1 MGLLSQDYTANIS
14 ALHRRWWA
22 YVIFCLAFLAGVYL
36 ILRATWEP
44 VYALR
49 WLGLSAAAILYPIT
63 VFRRDL
69 KHNHRP
75 GESTLLPSLGP
86 GNLLT
91 LLRGV
96 LVSAC
101 VGFLFSPWPS
111 GWLAWM
117 PGILYIL
124 SDLTDFL
131 DGYLARRSGRA
142 TRLGEILE
150 MSFDGYGVLVAGVL
164 IVQYGQAPAWYLLV
178 AFARYLFVAGIW
190 ILRRLS
196 KPVYDLPPSTSR
208 RVLASGQ
215 MCLVAALLL
224 PVFAPPGTWFAAGL
238 FALPFLAGF
247 LRDWLW
253 VSGVI
258 RRQTALAPW
267 MSRALTVGVPLAL
280 RLALPVLAVA
290 ALTQGPQSLDWSM
303 PIPMVILMLEIGAI
317 LAVTFGFAA
326 RIAAVIGLLILG
338 IHQNQASLTLAQY
351 LMVVDYVAIV
361 LLGSGPYSV
370 WKPEDVLIYRRIGE
384 KQASRKPIGSPHE
397 APG

>member
-1 MGLLSQDYTANIS
+1 MGLVSLDYAAILSG
-14 ALHRRWWA
+14 LHRRWWA
-22 YVIFCLAFLAGVYL
+22 YVIFCMACLVGGYL
-36 ILRATWEP
+36 ILRAVWEP
-44 VYALR
+44 AYTLR
-49 WLGLSAAAILYPIT
+49 WLGLSMAAMLYPIT
-63 VFRRDL
+63 VLRRDL

-75 GESTLLPSLGP
+75 GDSALLPSLGP

-96 LVSAC
+96 LVSTL
-101 VGFLFSPWPS
+101 VGFLFSPWPE
-111 GWLAWM
+111 GWLAWI
-117 PGILYIL
+117 PGSLYIL
-124 SDLTDFL
+124 SNVTDFL
-131 DGYLARRSGRA
+131 DGYLARKSGRA

-150 MSFDGYGVLVAGVL
+150 MSFDGYGVLVAGIL
-164 IVQYGQAPAWYLLV
+164 IVQYDQAPAWYLLV

-196 KPVYDLPPSTSR
+196 KPVYDLPPSTGR

-215 MCLVAALLL
+215 MCFVAALLL

-258 RRQTALAPW
+258 RQPVTLVPGL
-267 MSRALTVGVPLAL
+267 SRALASFVPLAL
-280 RLALPVLAVA
+280 RLALPVLAIGT
-290 ALTQGPQSLDWSM
+290 LLQGLQSPNRSVPFPAVVL
-303 PIPMVILMLEIGAI
+303 LLEVGVV
-317 LAVTFGFAA
+317 LAVSFGFAG

-338 IHQNQASLTLAQY
+338 IHQNQAPLTLAQY
-351 LMVVDYVAIV
+351 LMAVDYAAI
-361 LLGSGPYSV
+361 LFLGTGPYSA

-384 KQASRKPIGSPHE
+384 KQASRQRIGSPHE